1 MANPRPNPPK
11 RKKRSSCSRRKSGG
25 EQKQS
30 NYDYAAAR
38 EEIGVP
44 IANSQQVTSAA
55 LWSGTN
61 PRAPKTKSPV
71 KRVIKAQLNRQRNKI
86 TKLETGR
93 ERLEMK
99 VDSLKKQVRD
109 FSIAL
114 KNEKEKSR
122 LAMAKLLDDA
132 EKMMA
137 DSIGDGIDLDRKMSA
152 AELAAEKERLRAIDA
167 IQEERRYASERIS
180 ARKSDFFI
188 AVPTVDY
195 SNITSI
201 TSSETKTEKGARAGP
216 GGVGLCSNTARR
228 KDPPVEGTVRS
239 AARGSGQREREMD

>member
-1 MANPRPNPPK
+1 M
-11 RKKRSSCSRRKSGG
+11 
-25 EQKQS
+25 
-30 NYDYAAAR
+30 
-38 EEIGVP
+38 P

-71 KRVIKAQLNRQRNKI
+71 KRVIKGQLRRQRNKI

-152 AELAAEKERLRAIDA
+152 AELAAEKERQRAIDA

-180 ARKSDFFI
+180 ARKSAFFI